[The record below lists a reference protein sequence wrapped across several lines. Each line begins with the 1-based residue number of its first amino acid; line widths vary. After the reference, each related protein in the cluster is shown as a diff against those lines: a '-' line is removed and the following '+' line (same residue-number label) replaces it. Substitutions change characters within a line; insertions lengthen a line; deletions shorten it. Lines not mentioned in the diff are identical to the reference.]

1 MFVARN
7 IDICQDICSMRS
19 RFSRTYCHGG
29 PVQTA
34 LDNGWVPRPC
44 NCLYCYCGYCC
55 CYHIFIILMFVSPDL
70 PNPILAQHQHP
81 QVDQGLQ
88 AGYVVQPE
96 IIHIVSLEV
105 KMSSRCSQGVL
116 MVYSRCTQ
124 GVLCG
129 PAWNNSSLHHF
140 DSSRSKMFSTC
151 CGRGRG
157 RRVGWSFP
165 SCGSAWWSC
174 AGNCERDFD
183 YLGSRLKLW

>member
-7 IDICQDICSMRS
+7 IDICQDICSMWS

-29 PVQTA
+29 PGQTA

-96 IIHIVSLEV
+96 IIH
-105 KMSSRCSQGVL
+105 
-116 MVYSRCTQ
+116 
-124 GVLCG
+124 
-129 PAWNNSSLHHF
+129 HF
-140 DSSRSKMFSTC
+140 DFCRSKMFSTC
-151 CGRGRG
+151 YGRGRG
-157 RRVGWSFP
+157 RRAGWSFP